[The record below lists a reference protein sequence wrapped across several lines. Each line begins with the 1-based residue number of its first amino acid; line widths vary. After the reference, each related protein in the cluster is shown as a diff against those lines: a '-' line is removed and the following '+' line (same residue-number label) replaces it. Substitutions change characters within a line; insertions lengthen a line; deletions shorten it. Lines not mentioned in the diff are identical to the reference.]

1 MPTLLT
7 DLADLLAFD
16 MLSAHTLHIVQRKY
30 GVSEG
35 ELFSAVTQVVRRR
48 RAQAELPELVRELQ
62 QKRQAM
68 LTDAR
73 ICRHCGEAVGARAA
87 VRHLWQVHDIIAR
100 TTWPAHYSAS
110 AFAAPAGPDPEAD
123 GSSVQPANARRYLV
137 RSRGYTIMIV
147 SERGLNH
154 RYRTADLKRDN
165 QRQGFRQ
172 CLRGTFILVPMR
184 A

>member
-1 MPTLLT
+1 MATLHT
-7 DLADLLAFD
+7 DLEDLLAFG
-16 MLSAHTLHIVQRKY
+16 MLSAHTLDILQHKY

-35 ELFSAVTQVVRRR
+35 DLFSAVTRVVRQR
-48 RAQAELPELVRELQ
+48 RAETEHPQMLRELQ

-73 ICRHCGEAVGARAA
+73 VCRHCGEAIAARAA
-87 VRHLWQVHDIIAR
+87 MRHLWQVHDIIAR
-100 TTWPAHYSAS
+100 TTWPGHYLAS
-110 AFAAPAGPDPEAD
+110 VCGGRADGPAEPEA
-123 GSSVQPANARRYLV
+123 SVKPTNARRYLV

-154 RYRTADLKRDN
+154 RYRSADLKRDN

>member
-1 MPTLLT
+1 MPTLHS
-7 DLADLLAFD
+7 DLQDLLSFG
-16 MLSAHTLHIVQRKY
+16 MLSAHTLDILQHKY

-35 ELFSAVTQVVRRR
+35 DLFAAVTKVVRQR
-48 RAQAELPELVRELQ
+48 RADAEQPEMLRELQ
-62 QKRQAM
+62 QKRQVM

-73 ICRHCGEAVGARAA
+73 ICRHCGEAIAARAA
-87 VRHLWQVHDIIAR
+87 MRHLWQAHDIIAR
-100 TTWPAHYSAS
+100 TTWPEHYTAAS
-110 AFAAPAGPDPEAD
+110 LGAPAEATD
-123 GSSVQPANARRYLV
+123 ETEGAVAPHNARRYLV

>member
-1 MPTLLT
+1 MPTLFT
-7 DLADLLAFD
+7 DLEDLLAFG
-16 MLSAHTLHIVQRKY
+16 MLSAHTLDILQHKY

-35 ELFSAVTQVVRRR
+35 DLFSAVTKVVRQR
-48 RAQAELPELVRELQ
+48 RADAEQPEMLRELQ

-73 ICRHCGEAVGARAA
+73 VCRHCGEAIAARAA
-87 VRHLWQVHDIIAR
+87 MRHLWQAHDIIAR

-110 AFAAPAGPDPEAD
+110 SFGTPAEVGSGTEAAVAPT
-123 GSSVQPANARRYLV
+123 NARRYLV

-147 SERGLNH
+147 SERGLNN

>member
-1 MPTLLT
+1 MPTLLS
-7 DLADLLAFD
+7 DLQDLLSFD
-16 MLSAHTLHIVQRKY
+16 MLSAHTLDILQHKY

-35 ELFSAVTQVVRRR
+35 DLFSAVTKVVRQRQ
-48 RAQAELPELVRELQ
+48 QASQPEMLRELQ
-62 QKRQAM
+62 QRRQAM

-73 ICRHCGEAVGARAA
+73 ICRHCGEAIAARAA
-87 VRHLWQVHDIIAR
+87 MRHLWQAHDIIAR
-100 TTWPAHYSAS
+100 TSWPEHYSAS
-110 AFAAPAGPDPEAD
+110 AFAAQAEAAETDD
-123 GSSVQPANARRYLV
+123 GVKPTNARRYLV
-137 RSRGYTIMIV
+137 RSRGYTIMIL

>member
-7 DLADLLAFD
+7 DLEDLLSFG
-16 MLSAHTLHIVQRKY
+16 MLSAHTLDILQHKY

-35 ELFSAVTQVVRRR
+35 ELFSAVTSVVRRR
-48 RAQAELPELVRELQ
+48 REAELPEMLRELR
-62 QKRQAM
+62 QKRQLL

-73 ICRHCGEAVGARAA
+73 VCRHCGETIGARAA
-87 VRHLWQVHDIIAR
+87 MRHLWQVHDIVAR

-110 AFAAPAGPDPEAD
+110 AFAVPAGSAAD
-123 GSSVQPANARRYLV
+123 LTDTVKPLNARRYLV

-154 RYRTADLKRDN
+154 RYRTVDLKRDN

>member
-7 DLADLLAFD
+7 DLEDLLCFG
-16 MLSAHTLHIVQRKY
+16 MLSAHTLDILQHKY

-35 ELFSAVTQVVRRR
+35 DLFSAVTKVVRRR
-48 RAQAELPELVRELQ
+48 REAELPEMLRELQ
-62 QKRQAM
+62 QKRQVM

-73 ICRHCGEAVGARAA
+73 ICQHCGEAIAARA
-87 VRHLWQVHDIIAR
+87 VMRHLWQVHDIMAR

-110 AFAAPAGPDPEAD
+110 AYSVTASPALEAD
-123 GSSVQPANARRYLV
+123 DSVKPTNARRYLV
-137 RSRGYTIMIV
+137 RSRGYTIMVITE
-147 SERGLNH
+147 SRLNH

-165 QRQGFRQ
+165 KRQGFRQ

>member
-7 DLADLLAFD
+7 DLEDLLGFG
-16 MLSAHTLHIVQRKY
+16 MLSAHTLDILQHKY
-30 GVSEG
+30 AVSEG

-48 RAQAELPELVRELQ
+48 RALAEQPEMLRELQ

-73 ICRHCGEAVGARAA
+73 ICRHCGEAIGVRAA
-87 VRHLWQVHDIIAR
+87 MRHLWQAHDIVAR
-100 TTWPAHYSAS
+100 TTWPAHYSDS
-110 AFAAPAGPDPEAD
+110 AFAAAGPAPDSDDP
-123 GSSVQPANARRYLV
+123 VKPANARRYLV
-137 RSRGYTIMIV
+137 RSRGYTIMIL

>member
-7 DLADLLAFD
+7 DLEDLLGFG
-16 MLSAHTLHIVQRKY
+16 MLSAHTLDILQHKY

-35 ELFSAVTQVVRRR
+35 ELFSAVTKVVRARR
-48 RAQAELPELVRELQ
+48 STTEMPEMLRELQ

-73 ICRHCGEAVGARAA
+73 ICRHCGESIAARAA

-100 TTWPAHYSAS
+100 TTWPAHYSDS
-110 AFAAPAGPDPEAD
+110 AFAMPGSAGPDTDDP
-123 GSSVQPANARRYLV
+123 VKPANARRYLV
-137 RSRGYTIMIV
+137 RSRGYTIMIM